1 MDRIS
6 RKETSFICSVIKEG
20 MLNAWNCEMNKSTRK
35 RTRASSSNTRAFLK
49 CWVRVCARVP
59 VCVCVQD
66 TYRWNTIP
74 KLRSSPGV
82 LHPWTGITGFT
93 WKANDQ
99 MSMICMRERA
109 LTHTHVHVPA
119 STSLLFSQGKSS
131 KQPHYGEKEEKVG
144 SDEASCAETPW
155 KQNLLT
161 LWRFSQHLILK
172 VKNWHQN

>member
-66 TYRWNTIP
+66 TYRWNTIL

-109 LTHTHVHVPA
+109 LTHTHTYTCLPLQVFCSLREKAANSLITERKKRKLAVMKRVAQKHPENKTYWLCGGSH
-119 STSLLFSQGKSS
+119 STW
-131 KQPHYGEKEEKVG
+131 Y
-144 SDEASCAETPW
+144 
-155 KQNLLT
+155 
-161 LWRFSQHLILK
+161 
-172 VKNWHQN
+172 